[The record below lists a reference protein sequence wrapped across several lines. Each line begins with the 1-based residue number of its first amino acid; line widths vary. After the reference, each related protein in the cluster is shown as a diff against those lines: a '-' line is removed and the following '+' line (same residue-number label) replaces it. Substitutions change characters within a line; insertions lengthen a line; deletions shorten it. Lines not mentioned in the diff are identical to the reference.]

1 MHTFASR
8 LSFAALLLL
17 LVCRFAAAQTTTETF
32 ESSANTTGATT
43 FTSQGKTFT
52 INSIVKLFSIDA
64 KYAGTGWSGTAADN
78 KYIDNDNNATQ
89 NSGVDFS
96 IKTQDASKFS
106 VRSFWLYLSDYQ
118 AHLGASGSVTI
129 VGKLGGAVKFTAGP
143 VSIGFNSSINVSN
156 GFSLIDLAN
165 FGGTNHSHVVIDEL
179 EVQTAAHFEYIALDA
194 LTWTLLDDQ
203 IFASEFE

>member
-1 MHTFASR
+1 MP
-8 LSFAALLLL
+8 FAALLLL
-17 LVCRFAAAQTTTETF
+17 LACQFCAAQTTTETF
-32 ESSANTTGATT
+32 ESAANTTGATS

-64 KYAGTGWSGTAADN
+64 KYAGTGWSGTAVDN

-96 IKTQDASKFS
+96 IKIQNGSKFS
-106 VRSFWLYLSDYQ
+106 VRSFWLYLADYQ
-118 AHLGASGSVTI
+118 AHLGPSGSVTV
-129 VGKLGGAVKFTAGP
+129 VGKLNNAVKFTAGP
-143 VSIGFNSSINVSN
+143 VSSGFNSNINVSN
-156 GFSLIDLAN
+156 GFSPIDLAN
-165 FGGTNHSHVVIDEL
+165 FGGVNHSHVVIDEL
-179 EVQTAAHFEYIALDA
+179 EIQTAANFEYIALDA